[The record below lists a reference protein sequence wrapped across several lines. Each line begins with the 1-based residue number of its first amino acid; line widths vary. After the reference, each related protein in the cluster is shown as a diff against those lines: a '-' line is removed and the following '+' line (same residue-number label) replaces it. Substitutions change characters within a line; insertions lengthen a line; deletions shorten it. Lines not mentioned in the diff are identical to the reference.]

1 MIQLVCLTYQAY
13 LNSEVWT
20 TAIPHISVQQQCRW
34 HNIAIHRENLTL
46 PDWIGASSAGWKTMQ
61 PPWAGFGHLLD
72 CLMKFSIDWLPR
84 PPRDHRRQC
93 LCCIRVSTASK
104 HQNAIPR
111 QRARSPAIRVA
122 ARSVSSPMAPL
133 LLRIFCAGLL
143 QVGVVAKA
151 LTRRCW
157 LRGSKENWQI
167 HLQPVQPDT
176 KKDTITPGL
185 GNG

>member
-1 MIQLVCLTYQAY
+1 
-13 LNSEVWT
+13 
-20 TAIPHISVQQQCRW
+20 
-34 HNIAIHRENLTL
+34 
-46 PDWIGASSAGWKTMQ
+46 
-61 PPWAGFGHLLD
+61 
-72 CLMKFSIDWLPR
+72 MKFSIDWLPQ

-157 LRGSKENWQI
+157 LRGDLRRIDRFIFNQYNQTQLHGGSRLMCNNWSRKWLKSTLHI
-167 HLQPVQPDT
+167 EWITLANELSCAFVLASRKKLQPELTASSSHLFKLV
-176 KKDTITPGL
+176 
-185 GNG
+185 